1 MTNPLDDL
9 IAGAAAEVVTR
20 PQDREPEP
28 ITLGDGEGAV
38 EVTETALEA
47 ELAGLESVLTSPE
60 FLQLLDLLSTL
71 DVSAGEVDADGHVGR
86 WIAEMDSVVD
96 SIRDDATTM
105 ATMIRDEL
113 IPAVA
118 TMRGTLNEVQNAR
131 TAADIATAPMAPGVQ
146 ANAAYEQLRR
156 VQASQG
162 MYAAGPQTAWGEDP
176 QRDMQRAYATIAGL
190 PSAMDHLVTGD
201 YTARGAD
208 TATAG
213 AASYPVSPAGQTQV
227 SSGSSTTYAPSPTTA
242 RPSPTA
248 TAPAAGPAA
257 APATAAAPTVLSP
270 AARALAG
277 AGAIAHGVSK
287 GMRGETGSSKSAGGS
302 GSGGRGGRSGGSSRG
317 MTRAEIEQ
325 AAKDA
330 ARKLDTTKA
339 RAGAGGTAGKSG
351 TAGKGGGVSKAELMK
366 MIEDAKKRVATER
379 KPAQRGVQRAG
390 AGRAA
395 RPRATTL
402 DAMRAGKEGEGAG
415 SPKFLDVAT
424 TTPGVARPDS
434 ETSGSKAAAAAGSSS
449 PGAGAGGG
457 GRGMGMMPMGGMMGA
472 MNRMG
477 QGGPG
482 GPGGPGGGGSSVEVP
497 TDYNL
502 DEVGKRSVD
511 SVAGGVIRSAG
522 PVPDDDD
529 IVSPIQ
535 RAAEEPEGDEDAPKK
550 RGLGNIFG

>member
-20 PQDREPEP
+20 PHDREPEP
-28 ITLGDGEGAV
+28 ITLGDGEGTV

-60 FLQLLDLLSTL
+60 FLQLLDQLSAL
-71 DVSAGEVDADGHVGR
+71 DVTAGEVDADGHVGR
-86 WIAEMDSVVD
+86 WITEMDSVVD
-96 SIRDDATTM
+96 SIRSDATTM

-131 TAADIATAPMAPGVQ
+131 AAADIATAPMAPGVQ

-156 VQASQG
+156 VQASRG

-201 YTARGAD
+201 YTARAAT

-248 TAPAAGPAA
+248 TAPAAAPAA
-257 APATAAAPTVLSP
+257 APTTAAAPTVLSP
-270 AARALAG
+270 AARAVAG

-287 GMRGETGSSKSAGGS
+287 GLRGETGSSKSGG
-302 GSGGRGGRSGGSSRG
+302 GTGNGGRGRSGGGRGAAGSSRG

-339 RAGAGGTAGKSG
+339 RTGATG

-522 PVPDDDD
+522 LVPDDDD

>member
-20 PQDREPEP
+20 PQDRESDP
-28 ITLGDGEGAV
+28 ITLGDGEGAID
-38 EVTETALEA
+38 VTETALEA

-71 DVSAGEVDADGHVGR
+71 DVSAGDVDTDGHIGR

-96 SIRDDATTM
+96 SIRDDATTL

-113 IPAVA
+113 VPAMA
-118 TMRGTLNEVQNAR
+118 TMRGTLDEVQNAR
-131 TAADIATAPMAPGVQ
+131 AAVGQPGAPMVPGTQ
-146 ANAAYEQLRR
+146 SNAAYDQLRR

-162 MYAAGPQTAWGEDP
+162 MYTSGPQAGWGVDP
-176 QRDMQRAYATIAGL
+176 QQDMQRAYATIAGM

-201 YTARGAD
+201 YTARGTA
-208 TATAG
+208 TAATAG
-213 AASYPVSPAGQTQV
+213 ASYPVAPPAQTQV
-227 SSGSSTTYAPSPTTA
+227 SSGSSTAYAPT
-242 RPSPTA
+242 PS
-248 TAPAAGPAA
+248 APAQTAPAA
-257 APATAAAPTVLSP
+257 APATGATGASLSP

-277 AGAIAHGVSK
+277 AGAVAHGVSR
-287 GMRGETGSSKSAGGS
+287 GMRGDYGS
-302 GSGGRGGRSGGSSRG
+302 SGGSKTSSRGTGVTSRG
-317 MTRAEIEQ
+317 MTRSEIER

-330 ARKLDTTKA
+330 ARKLDKTKA
-339 RAGAGGTAGKSG
+339 RTGAAGTAGK
-351 TAGKGGGVSKAELMK
+351 GVSKAELMK
-366 MIEDAKKRVATER
+366 MIEDAKKRVAAER
-379 KPAQRGVQRAG
+379 KPGQRPVQRGG

-395 RPRATTL
+395 SPRATTL
-402 DAMRAGKEGEGAG
+402 DAMRGGKEGEGAG

-434 ETSGSKAAAAAGSSS
+434 ETSGSKTTPAAAGSS
-449 PGAGAGGG
+449 GGGGG
-457 GRGMGMMPMGGMMGA
+457 GRPMGMGMMPMGGMMGA

-482 GPGGPGGGGSSVEVP
+482 GPGGGPGGGSGGVEVP

-511 SVAGGVIRSAG
+511 SVTGGVVRSGG
-522 PVPDDDD
+522 PVPEDDD

-535 RAAEEPEGDEDAPKK
+535 RAAEEDEDGEDKPKK
-550 RGLGNIFG
+550 RGLGSIFG

>member
-71 DVSAGEVDADGHVGR
+71 DVTASEVDTDSHMGR

-118 TMRGTLNEVQNAR
+118 AMRGTLTEVQNAR
-131 TAADIATAPMAPGVQ
+131 AAAGQAAAPMAPGVQ
-146 ANAAYEQLRR
+146 SNAAYEQLRR

-162 MYAAGPQTAWGEDP
+162 MYTPAAQAAWGTDP
-176 QRDMQRAYATIAGL
+176 QQDMQRAYATIAGL

-201 YTARGAD
+201 YTARGAG
-208 TATAG
+208 TVATG
-213 AASYPVSPAGQTQV
+213 GASYPVPPPAQTQV
-227 SSGSSTTYAPSPTTA
+227 SSGSSTAYAPAPSAPQQA
-242 RPSPTA
+242 SPTA
-248 TAPAAGPAA
+248 APSTAA
-257 APATAAAPTVLSP
+257 APAAMSP

-277 AGAIAHGVSK
+277 AGAIAHGVSR
-287 GMRGETGSSKSAGGS
+287 GMRGDYGSSTTKR
-302 GSGGRGGRSGGSSRG
+302 GSGGTSRG
-317 MTRAEIEQ
+317 MTRTEIEQ

-330 ARKLDTTKA
+330 ARKLDKSKA
-339 RAGAGGTAGKSG
+339 RTGAAG
-351 TAGKGGGVSKAELMK
+351 TAGKGVSKSELMK
-366 MIEDAKKRVATER
+366 MIEDAKKRVAAER
-379 KPAQRGVQRAG
+379 KPGQRPVQRAG

-395 RPRATTL
+395 SPRATTL
-402 DAMRAGKEGEGAG
+402 DAMRGGKEGEGAG

-434 ETSGSKAAAAAGSSS
+434 ETSGSKTTPAAAGSS
-449 PGAGAGGG
+449 AGSGGG
-457 GRGMGMMPMGGMMGA
+457 GRGMGMGMMPMGGMMGA

-482 GPGGPGGGGSSVEVP
+482 GPGGGPGGGSGGVEVP

-522 PVPDDDD
+522 PVPEDDD

-535 RAAEEPEGDEDAPKK
+535 RAAEEPEDGEDKPKK
-550 RGLGNIFG
+550 RGLGSIFG

>member
-9 IAGAAAEVVTR
+9 IAGTAAEVVTR

-71 DVSAGEVDADGHVGR
+71 DVSAGEVDSESHVGR

-96 SIRDDATTM
+96 SIRGDATTL
-105 ATMIRDEL
+105 ASLIRDEL
-113 IPAVA
+113 IPAAA

-131 TAADIATAPMAPGVQ
+131 AASVPTDAPPVQ
-146 ANAAYEQLRR
+146 GQQNNAAFEQLRH
-156 VQASQG
+156 VQAGQG
-162 MYAAGPQTAWGEDP
+162 AYAPGQSGPAAWGLDP
-176 QRDMQRAYATIAGL
+176 QRDLQRAYATIAGM
-190 PSAMDHLVTGD
+190 PSAMDHLVVGD
-201 YTARGAD
+201 YTAPTTTTSSGGAASYQIAP
-208 TATAG
+208 TAHTQATAG
-213 AASYPVSPAGQTQV
+213 AATA
-227 SSGSSTTYAPSPTTA
+227 YAPGVSAPA
-242 RPSPTA
+242 PTA
-248 TAPAAGPAA
+248 PTPTGGAAAAAHA
-257 APATAAAPTVLSP
+257 APAVANLSP

-287 GMRGETGSSKSAGGS
+287 GLRGESGSSTTKSKS
-302 GSGGRGGRSGGSSRG
+302 SGSSRG
-317 MTRAEIEQ
+317 MTRAEVEQ

-330 ARKLDTTKA
+330 ARKLDKTGSRTGSSSRGGKA
-339 RAGAGGTAGKSG
+339 
-351 TAGKGGGVSKAELMK
+351 GGVSKSELMR
-366 MIEDAKKRVATER
+366 MIDDAKKRIASER
-379 KPAQRGVQRAG
+379 KPKPKQQAAPRRGPRVQR
-390 AGRAA
+390 
-395 RPRATTL
+395 PATSTL
-402 DAMRAGKEGEGAG
+402 DAMRGDKDKGGEGAG

-434 ETSGSKAAAAAGSSS
+434 ETSGSKPTPAAAG
-449 PGAGAGGG
+449 GAAGGG
-457 GRGMGMMPMGGMMGA
+457 GGRGGMGMGMMPMGGMMGA

-482 GPGGPGGGGSSVEVP
+482 GPGGPGGSGGVEVP

-502 DEVGKRSVD
+502 EEVGKRSVD
-511 SVAGGVIRSAG
+511 SVAGGVIRDAG
-522 PVPDDDD
+522 PVPEDDDL
-529 IVSPIQ
+529 VSPIQ
-535 RAAEEPEGDEDAPKK
+535 RGAADESEEGEDKPKK

>member
-9 IAGAAAEVVTR
+9 IAGAAADVVTR
-20 PQDREPEP
+20 PQDREPDP
-28 ITLGDGEGAV
+28 ITLGDGEGAA

-96 SIRDDATTM
+96 SIRSDATTM

-131 TAADIATAPMAPGVQ
+131 AAADIATAPMAPGVQ

-162 MYAAGPQTAWGEDP
+162 MYAPGPQTAWGEDP

-190 PSAMDHLVTGD
+190 PSAMDHLVTDD
-201 YTARGAD
+201 YNARATT

-242 RPSPTA
+242 RPTPSA
-248 TAPAAGPAA
+248 TAPAA

-270 AARALAG
+270 AARAVAG

-287 GMRGETGSSKSAGGS
+287 GLRGETGSSKSAGGTGNGGRGRSS
-302 GSGGRGGRSGGSSRG
+302 GSGGGRGATGSSRG

-339 RAGAGGTAGKSG
+339 RTGAAG

-366 MIEDAKKRVATER
+366 MIEDAKKRVASER
-379 KPAQRGVQRAG
+379 KPVQRGVQRAG
-390 AGRAA
+390 RAA
-395 RPRATTL
+395 SPRATTL

-434 ETSGSKAAAAAGSSS
+434 ETSGSKTAAAAAGSSA
-449 PGAGAGGG
+449 GGAGGG
-457 GRGMGMMPMGGMMGA
+457 RGMGMGMMPMGGMMGA

-535 RAAEEPEGDEDAPKK
+535 RAAEEPEGGEDKSKK

>member
-20 PQDREPEP
+20 PQDREPDP

-71 DVSAGEVDADGHVGR
+71 DVSAGEVDMDGHIGR

-96 SIRDDATTM
+96 SVRSDATTL

-118 TMRGTLNEVQNAR
+118 TMRGTLTEVQNAR
-131 TAADIATAPMAPGVQ
+131 ADTGQPAAPMAPGVQ
-146 ANAAYEQLRR
+146 NNAAYEQLRR

-162 MYAAGPQTAWGEDP
+162 MYTSGPQTAWGTDP
-176 QRDMQRAYATIAGL
+176 QQDMQRAYATIAGL

-201 YTARGAD
+201 YTARGPA
-208 TATAG
+208 TAATAG
-213 AASYPVSPAGQTQV
+213 ASYPVSPAAQTQV
-227 SSGSSTTYAPSPTTA
+227 SSGSSTAYVPAPS
-242 RPSPTA
+242 
-248 TAPAAGPAA
+248 APQQASPAA
-257 APATAAAPTVLSP
+257 APATAAPAAAMSP

-277 AGAIAHGVSK
+277 AGAIAHGVSR
-287 GMRGETGSSKSAGGS
+287 GMRGDYGSSKTTGGAGRSS
-302 GSGGRGGRSGGSSRG
+302 GGGRSGGSSRG

-330 ARKLDTTKA
+330 ARKLDKSKA
-339 RAGAGGTAGKSG
+339 RTGAAGTAGK
-351 TAGKGGGVSKAELMK
+351 GGVSKAELMK
-366 MIEDAKKRVATER
+366 MIEDAKKRVASER
-379 KPAQRGVQRAG
+379 KPAQRAVQRAG

-395 RPRATTL
+395 SPRATTL

-434 ETSGSKAAAAAGSSS
+434 ETSGSKTTPAAAGSS
-449 PGAGAGGG
+449 GGGGGG
-457 GRGMGMMPMGGMMGA
+457 GRGMGMGMMPMGGMMGA

-482 GPGGPGGGGSSVEVP
+482 GPGGPGGGSGGVEVP

-522 PVPDDDD
+522 PVPEDDD

-535 RAAEEPEGDEDAPKK
+535 RAAEEPEDGEDKPKK